1 MKILFED
8 ENIIVCLKQ
17 RGMVSQADSSGKESM
32 VSILSEITNSEI
44 HPLHRLDKEVGGV
57 MVYAKNKK
65 TAASISKQ
73 ITDKTFKKEY
83 IALVHGIPDTD
94 KGEMRDLLFKDSK
107 KNKSY
112 VVKRERK
119 GVKSALLEYE
129 TIEKNENYSKVL
141 IHLHTGRT
149 HQIRVQFASRKMPL
163 MGDRKYGANDDSKI
177 LCLWSYRISFYHPVS
192 KEKLIFSFEPDF

>member
-57 MVYAKNKK
+57 KVYAKNKK

-73 ITDKTFKKEY
+73 ITDKTFKKE
-83 IALVHGIPDTD
+83 
-94 KGEMRDLLFKDSK
+94 
-107 KNKSY
+107 
-112 VVKRERK
+112 
-119 GVKSALLEYE
+119 
-129 TIEKNENYSKVL
+129 
-141 IHLHTGRT
+141 
-149 HQIRVQFASRKMPL
+149 
-163 MGDRKYGANDDSKI
+163 
-177 LCLWSYRISFYHPVS
+177 
-192 KEKLIFSFEPDF
+192 